1 MRFIEKKRIKS
12 PKMINIDKNKDIDSY
27 VKKLADIINNKIK
40 LMITINIRINS
51 IMSDINNIS
60 NMVNKNM
67 DNDTLH
73 LIDDI
78 LNKFIGYLIIKELKK
93 NFKKTKNGISFPDQ
107 LPQDT

>member
-1 MRFIEKKRIKS
+1 MR
-12 PKMINIDKNKDIDSY
+12 D
-27 VKKLADIINNKIK
+27 IK

-51 IMSDINNIS
+51 IMRDMNNIS

-67 DNDTLH
+67 DNDKLH

-78 LNKFIGYLIIKELKK
+78 LNKYIKYLIIKKFKKLKK
-93 NFKKTKNGISFPDQ
+93 KIKNDISLPDQ